1 MIQYTNRVLQNR
13 EKETEFQKN
22 AQNGKIENV
31 ADSV

>member
-1 MIQYTNRVLQNR
+1 MTQYTNRGLQNR

-22 AQNGKIENV
+22 AQKGNIENV